1 MGFRLFKKFQKLKM
15 KMKQYDADEAGGYSD
30 AVPVK
35 PRFSKD
41 CIIPGSG
48 TKLRWQLECYD
59 ICREMQRQ
67 NQGIQQTSR
76 YIDFILF

>member
-1 MGFRLFKKFQKLKM
+1 M
-15 KMKQYDADEAGGYSD
+15 KMRQYDADDAGGYGD

-48 TKLRWQLECYD
+48 TKLRWQLECYN
-59 ICREMQRQ
+59 ICREMQRHRVKEYNKQ
-67 NQGIQQTSR
+67 VGIW
-76 YIDFILF
+76 ILFYSNHSCLRA